1 MINGHKAEGEW
12 NIQLKILFNFLS
24 FKDSSDTVYSKSDIG
39 IMAGNE
45 TNEIIEECFDSLL
58 QKYQLFLIALIYCI
72 TNFIK

>member
-1 MINGHKAEGEW
+1 MINDHKAQGEW
-12 NIQLKILFNFLS
+12 NIQLKIPINFLS
-24 FKDSSDTVYSKSDIG
+24 FKDSSDIVYSKSDIE

-58 QKYQLFLIALIYCI
+58 QKYQLFLIALIYCN